1 MKEHQKIFEFELFDN
16 RFKYENGR
24 LKVYTDVFF
33 DYVPVSM
40 VKIPPDEMQLIDNIV
55 KGNG

>member
-1 MKEHQKIFEFELFDN
+1 MREHQKILEFKLFDN
-16 RFKYENGR
+16 KFKYENGR

-40 VKIPPDEMQLIDNIV
+40 AKIPLDEMQLIDNIV
-55 KGNG
+55 KSNG